1 MMNIV
6 KKIQGEILMKKWI
19 IAVAAA
25 GVLVAGSVVF
35 ASDSGTSSES
45 SHSITMDQA
54 KEIALAEVDGNITS
68 AELEED
74 NNNSYYDIEIENEGI
89 KYEFEIEA
97 TTGEITE
104 FEKEDKEKHTQQSSD
119 QVITEEEALAIAS
132 EKIPNATVHDIE
144 LENNDGQK
152 IYDIELVEGTTKYEF
167 DIDAVTGEIVEYE
180 KEVKKGSKKEA
191 KKETI
196 ELTQED
202 AVENTSSLTIEEAIA
217 IAKEHASGIVTE
229 VERDDDVFEIEL
241 EDGDIEYELEINIHT
256 GDIVSFE
263 EDRD

>member
-1 MMNIV
+1 MINIV
-6 KKIQGEILMKKWI
+6 KKIQGEIPMKKWI

-68 AELEED
+68 AELED
-74 NNNSYYDIEIENEGI
+74 NKSYYDIEIENGSIE
-89 KYEFEIEA
+89 YEFEIDA
-97 TTGEITE
+97 KTGEIIE

-132 EKIPNATVHDIE
+132 EKIPNATVHEIE
-144 LENNDGQK
+144 FEDDKGQK

-191 KKETI
+191 KKESI
-196 ELTQED
+196 ELTSEED
-202 AVENTSSLTIEEAIA
+202 AVENSSSLTIEEAIA
-217 IAKEHASGIVTE
+217 IAKEHAPGTVTE
-229 VERDDDVFEIEL
+229 FERDDDVFEIEL

>member
-6 KKIQGEILMKKWI
+6 KKIQGEIQMKKWI
-19 IAVAAA
+19 IAIALA

-35 ASDSGTSSES
+35 ASDSGTNSEAS
-45 SHSITMDQA
+45 NPITMDQA
-54 KEIALAEVDGNITS
+54 KEIALAEVDGSITS
-68 AELEED
+68 AELED
-74 NNNSYYDIEIENEGI
+74 NKSYYDIEIENGSIE
-89 KYEFEIEA
+89 YEFEIDA
-97 TTGEITE
+97 ATGEIID
-104 FEKEDKEKHTQQSSD
+104 FEKDDKEKHTQQSSD
-119 QVITEEEALAIAS
+119 QVMTEEEALAIAS
-132 EKIPNATVHDIE
+132 EKVSNATVQDIE

-180 KEVKKGSKKEA
+180 KDVKKGSKKEG

-217 IAKEHASGIVTE
+217 IAKEHAPGNVTE
-229 VERDDDVFEIEL
+229 VERDDDVFEIEV

-256 GDIVSFE
+256 GDIVSFD